1 MSSAWSSVLDTRGTL
16 VEGIGVPERQPREPP
31 EPVVGL
37 EQLAGVADVAPVPA
51 DPPAVD
57 RHASHEPGDEP
68 PGLVRHVPFVEVA
81 TDQRHMRTVVD
92 VRRGGGERR
101 LRLLG
106 LLDERDNTLALV
118 QLDDPVLPRELATAD
133 VVDGDGA
140 RLPPPLPPADEVREA
155 RVEEV
160 VAAQHQ

>member
-1 MSSAWSSVLDTRGTL
+1 
-16 VEGIGVPERQPREPP
+16 
-31 EPVVGL
+31 
-37 EQLAGVADVAPVPA
+37 
-51 DPPAVD
+51 
-57 RHASHEPGDEP
+57 DEP

-106 LLDERDNTLALV
+106 LLDEREHALALV

-140 RLPPPLPPADEVREA
+140 RLPPAVPPADEVREA

-160 VAAQHQ
+160 VAADHEQVLVLEPCAIDDELDVADRAGPGLLALWSVVLA